1 MACTAMNQKN
11 PKQHN
16 KARNGGTK
24 DYLKSLKK
32 GQTARF
38 QDLCVFTRSP
48 MWQIYT
54 SDMNDEPM
62 HMNLVQRRKGIKTK
76 EIGIQRKGT
85 DDGDRVDEKKGV
97 PASWGKGRQ
106 QQRDFI

>member
-1 MACTAMNQKN
+1 
-11 PKQHN
+11 
-16 KARNGGTK
+16 
-24 DYLKSLKK
+24 
-32 GQTARF
+32 
-38 QDLCVFTRSP
+38 
-48 MWQIYT
+48 
-54 SDMNDEPM
+54 MNDEPM

-85 DDGDRVDEKKGV
+85 DDGDRVDEKKGA